1 MKNSWLL
8 DGATKDRQM
17 ITADW
22 QVATQQLIAGVVVK
36 EVKNVPTGYGF
47 LTEIFRE
54 EWDLDALPI
63 GQVFQSV
70 LRPGGISAWHAHECT
85 TDRLFVN
92 TGLIHIVLYDGR
104 ELSPTCGT
112 INEFR
117 VGSLRPALIVVPP
130 KVWHGIHNISDETS
144 SILNLV
150 DRAYSYEDPDHWRL
164 PPDSPEIPYR
174 FSSV

>member
-1 MKNSWLL
+1 MKSSWRP
-8 DGATKDRQM
+8 DGATKARQT

-22 QVATQQLIAGVVVK
+22 QFTTQQLIAGVAVK

-54 EWDLDALPI
+54 EWGLDSLPV
-63 GQVFQSV
+63 GQVFQAV

-92 TGLIHIVLYDGR
+92 TGLVHIVLYDGR
-104 ELSPTCGT
+104 EFSPTCGT

-117 VGSLRPALIVVPP
+117 LGSLRPALIVVPP

-144 SILNLV
+144 STLNLV
-150 DRAYSYEDPDHWRL
+150 DRAYRYEDPDHWRL
-164 PPDSPEIPYR
+164 PPDSPQIPYR